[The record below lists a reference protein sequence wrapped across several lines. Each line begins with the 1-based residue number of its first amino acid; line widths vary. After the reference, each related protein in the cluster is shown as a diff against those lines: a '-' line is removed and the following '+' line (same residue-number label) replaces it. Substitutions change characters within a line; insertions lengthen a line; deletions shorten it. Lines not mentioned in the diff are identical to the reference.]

1 MSQLAMKSTFFV
13 KATVLL
19 VVCLIMSS
27 ATYLSAVENDDIRNI
42 AERFVCQVAER
53 DTNAI
58 FQSYLMS
65 DEFRAG
71 MPNTDTVI
79 GWASGID
86 RLFGRLGDVKESEIV
101 EHHDLGL
108 RSVYLY
114 YQGRKRPAKIWVTF
128 SGTTIAGFHYNL
140 WEEGVAKREPTFL
153 IKLAE
158 HPLTWWIGSILG
170 IVAIIFLFCYGA
182 YRHNYDWGQ
191 SCDP

>member
-1 MSQLAMKSTFFV
+1 
-13 KATVLL
+13 
-19 VVCLIMSS
+19 
-27 ATYLSAVENDDIRNI
+27 
-42 AERFVCQVAER
+42 
-53 DTNAI
+53 
-58 FQSYLMS
+58 
-65 DEFRAG
+65 

-101 EHHDLGL
+101 EHHNLGL
-108 RSVYLY
+108 RSVSLY

-158 HPLTWWIGSILG
+158 HPLTWWFGSILG

-182 YRHNYDWGQ
+182 YRHNYDWGKVVIHKIYLYSDESFGTLQ
-191 SCDP
+191 SELYAPLCRTAGGEGEVKQQRVRYSHPG